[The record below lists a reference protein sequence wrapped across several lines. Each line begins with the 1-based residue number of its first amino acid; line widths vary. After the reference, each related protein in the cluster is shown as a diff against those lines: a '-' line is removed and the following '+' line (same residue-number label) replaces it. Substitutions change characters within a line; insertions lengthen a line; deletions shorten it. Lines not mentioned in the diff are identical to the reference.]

1 MKFIFV
7 SLLFIFSNTFLQV
20 QVYGSHT
27 GTEPSQ
33 PIIFDEDYTI
43 EKFVTGLQYPTA
55 MDFSENGIFVLEKN
69 SGKIFHINLNQDK
82 NIKLVLDLPVA
93 SFSESGLLGIAVV
106 EEKYVYLFFSQSEY
120 DKWGLDENT
129 RDVVYRYM
137 WNGNE
142 LVIPIL
148 IKSFDG
154 YHTRHHGGVMTSDK
168 ANNVYVFTG
177 DGDSKSIYQNY
188 PDSNNFESGIFKI
201 DSNNSIELY
210 AMGVRNS
217 FGLAIDPIT
226 QNLWETENGQFTY
239 DEINMINEGFNGGWA
254 LNIGPS
260 DRFDSEIRNN
270 LDRINDSEFQDYSY
284 SEPKFSWYD
293 TIGPTAIAFPNFTSF
308 EKYKDWL
315 FVGNSNNGNIYK
327 FQLDVE
333 RDDFI
338 FYDTNL
344 SKDLVLDLNDS
355 SDEII
360 FANIPGIITDIK
372 FNDDGMYVV
381 NYSDGI
387 IYRIYPKEFDSTKT
401 LAIISE
407 DKIDDK
413 EKELIDLNE
422 ELDFF
427 TLISQGKIIVAFDAV
442 YSFIERNYYSLL
454 NHLFS

>member
-1 MKFIFV
+1 MKFLFLAF
-7 SLLFIFSNTFLQV
+7 LLMFSITFLQV
-20 QVYGSHT
+20 QVQGLHT
-27 GTEPSQ
+27 GGETSP
-33 PIIFDEDYTI
+33 PIIFDQDYTI
-43 EKFVTGLQYPTA
+43 EKFVTGLHYPTA

-69 SGKIFHINLNQDK
+69 SGKIFHINLNDDK
-82 NIKLVLDLPVA
+82 NIKLVLDLAVA
-93 SFSESGLLGIAVV
+93 SFSESGLLGITVV

-129 RDVVYRYM
+129 RDVIYQYI

-142 LVIPIL
+142 LVNPIL

-168 ANNVYVFTG
+168 ANNVYAFKG

-254 LNIGPS
+254 LNVGPS
-260 DRFDSEIRNN
+260 DRFDSEITNN
-270 LDRINDSEFQDYSY
+270 LDKINDSEFQDYSY

-293 TIGPTAIAFPNFTSF
+293 SIGPTAIAFPNFTSF

-381 NYSDGI
+381 HYSDGI

-401 LAIISE
+401 LTIISE

-413 EKELIDLNE
+413 EKELMVSLE

-427 TLISQGKIIVAFDAV
+427 TLISQGKIIEASDSL
-442 YSFIERNYYSLL
+442 YSFIERNYYAML
-454 NHLFS
+454 NYLFS

>member
-1 MKFIFV
+1 M
-7 SLLFIFSNTFLQV
+7 FSITFLQV
-20 QVYGSHT
+20 QVQGLHT
-27 GTEPSQ
+27 GGETSP
-33 PIIFDEDYTI
+33 PIIFDQDYTI
-43 EKFVTGLQYPTA
+43 EKFVTGLHYPTA

-82 NIKLVLDLPVA
+82 NIKLVLDLPVT
-93 SFSESGLLGIAVV
+93 SFSESGLLGIAVA
-106 EEKYVYLFFSQSEY
+106 EKKYVYLFFSQAGY

-129 RDVVYRYM
+129 RDVVYRYT

-142 LVIPIL
+142 LVNPIL

-154 YHTRHHGGVMTSDK
+154 YHTRHHGGVMTADK
-168 ANNVYVFTG
+168 ANNVYVFKG

-201 DSNNSIELY
+201 DSNNSVELY

-217 FGLAIDPIT
+217 FGLAIDPVT
-226 QNLWETENGQFTY
+226 QNLWETENGEGTY
-239 DEINMINEGFNGGWA
+239 DEINMIYEKFNGGWA

-260 DRFDSEIRNN
+260 HRSDSEISNN

-284 SEPKFSWYD
+284 SDPKFSWYD
-293 TIGPTAIAFPNFTSF
+293 TVSPTAISFPNFISF

-315 FVGNSNNGNIYK
+315 FVGSVNFGEIYK

-338 FYDTNL
+338 FHDTNI
-344 SKDLVLDLNDS
+344 SKDLVLDLKDS

-413 EKELIDLNE
+413 EKELTASIG

-427 TLISQGKIIVAFDAV
+427 TLISQGKIIEVSDSL
-442 YSFIERNYYSLL
+442 YSFIERSYYAMLNY
-454 NHLFS
+454 LFS

>member
-7 SLLFIFSNTFLQV
+7 FLLLIFSITFLQV

-129 RDVVYRYM
+129 RDVIYQYI

-142 LVIPIL
+142 LVNPIL

-168 ANNVYVFTG
+168 ANNVYAFKG

-226 QNLWETENGQFTY
+226 QNLWETENGEGTY
-239 DEINMINEGFNGGWA
+239 DEINMVHEKFNGGWA

-260 DRFDSEIRNN
+260 YRFDSEIRNN

-284 SEPKFSWYD
+284 SEPKFSWYG
-293 TIGPTAIAFPNFTSF
+293 TIGPTAIAFPNFISF

-315 FVGNSNNGNIYK
+315 FVGSANFGDIYK

-338 FYDTNL
+338 FHDTNL
-344 SKDLVLDLNDS
+344 SKDLVLDLKDS
-355 SDEII
+355 SNEII
-360 FANIPGIITDIK
+360 FAAIPGIITDIK

-381 NYSDGI
+381 HYSDGI

-401 LAIISE
+401 LAIILE

-413 EKELIDLNE
+413 EKELIVSLE

-427 TLISQGKIIVAFDAV
+427 TLISQGKIIEAFDTV

>member
-1 MKFIFV
+1 LKFIFV
-7 SLLFIFSNTFLQV
+7 FLLFIFSITFLQV

-43 EKFVTGLQYPTA
+43 EKFVTGLHYPTA

-69 SGKIFHINLNQDK
+69 SGKIFHINLNDDK
-82 NIKLVLDLPVA
+82 NIKLVLDLSVA
-93 SFSESGLLGIAVV
+93 SFSESGLLGITVV

-142 LVIPIL
+142 LVNPIL

-168 ANNVYVFTG
+168 ANNVYVFKG

-239 DEINMINEGFNGGWA
+239 DEINMVYEKFNGGWA

-260 DRFDSEIRNN
+260 YRSDSEISNN

-284 SEPKFSWYD
+284 SDPKFSWYD
-293 TIGPTAIAFPNFTSF
+293 TIGPTAIAFPNFISF

-315 FVGNSNNGNIYK
+315 FVGSANFGEIYK

-338 FYDTNL
+338 FHDTNL
-344 SKDLVLDLNDS
+344 SKDLVLDLKDS
-355 SDEII
+355 SNEII
-360 FANIPGIITDIK
+360 FATIPGIITDIK

-381 NYSDGI
+381 DYSDGI

-413 EKELIDLNE
+413 EKELIALQE

-427 TLISQGKIIVAFDAV
+427 TLISQGKIIEASDSL
-442 YSFIERNYYSLL
+442 YSFIERSYYAMLNY
-454 NHLFS
+454 LFS

>member
-1 MKFIFV
+1 M
-7 SLLFIFSNTFLQV
+7 FSITFLQV
-20 QVYGSHT
+20 QVQGLHT
-27 GTEPSQ
+27 GGETSP
-33 PIIFDEDYTI
+33 PIIFDQDYTI
-43 EKFVTGLQYPTA
+43 EKFVTGLHYPTA

-93 SFSESGLLGIAVV
+93 SFSESGLLGITVV

-129 RDVVYRYM
+129 RDVIYQYI

-142 LVIPIL
+142 LVNPIL

-168 ANNVYVFTG
+168 ANNVYAFRG

-201 DSNNSIELY
+201 DSNNSVELY

-217 FGLAIDPIT
+217 FGLAIDPVT
-226 QNLWETENGQFTY
+226 QNLWETENGEGTY
-239 DEINMINEGFNGGWA
+239 DEINMVYEKFNGGWA

-260 DRFDSEIRNN
+260 YRSDSEISNN

-284 SEPKFSWYD
+284 SDPKFSWYD
-293 TIGPTAIAFPNFTSF
+293 TVGPTAISFPNFISF

-315 FVGNSNNGNIYK
+315 FVGSANFGEIYK

-338 FYDTNL
+338 FHDTNL
-344 SKDLVLDLNDS
+344 SKDLVLDLKDS
-355 SDEII
+355 SNEII
-360 FANIPGIITDIK
+360 FATIPGIITDIK

-381 NYSDGI
+381 DYSDGI

-413 EKELIDLNE
+413 EKELIASLE

-427 TLISQGKIIVAFDAV
+427 TLISRGKIIEASDSL
-442 YSFIERNYYSLL
+442 YSFIERNYYAML
-454 NHLFS
+454 NYLFS

>member
-7 SLLFIFSNTFLQV
+7 FLLLIFSITFLQV

-33 PIIFDEDYTI
+33 PVIFDEDYTI

-82 NIKLVLDLPVA
+82 NIKLVLDLPVT
-93 SFSESGLLGIAVV
+93 SFSESGLLGIAVA
-106 EEKYVYLFFSQSEY
+106 EKKYVYLFFSQAEY

-129 RDVVYRYM
+129 HDVVYRYT

-142 LVIPIL
+142 LVNPIL

-154 YHTRHHGGVMTSDK
+154 NHVRHHGGVMTADK
-168 ANNVYVFTG
+168 ANNVYVFKG

-201 DSNNSIELY
+201 DSNNSVELY

-217 FGLAIDPIT
+217 FGLAIDPVT
-226 QNLWETENGQFTY
+226 QNLWETENGEGTY
-239 DEINMINEGFNGGWA
+239 DEINMVYEKFNGGWA

-260 DRFDSEIRNN
+260 YRSDSEISNN

-284 SEPKFSWYD
+284 SDPKFSWYD
-293 TIGPTAIAFPNFTSF
+293 TVGPTAIAFPNFISF

-315 FVGNSNNGNIYK
+315 FVGSTNFGEIYK

-344 SKDLVLDLNDS
+344 SKDLVLDLKDS
-355 SDEII
+355 SNEII
-360 FANIPGIITDIK
+360 FATIPGIITDIK

-381 NYSDGI
+381 HYSDGI

-413 EKELIDLNE
+413 EKELIASLE
-422 ELDFF
+422 GLDFF
-427 TLISQGKIIVAFDAV
+427 TLISQGKIIEASDSL
-442 YSFIERNYYSLL
+442 YSFIERSYYAMLNY
-454 NHLFS
+454 LFS

>member
-1 MKFIFV
+1 M
-7 SLLFIFSNTFLQV
+7 FSITFLQV
-20 QVYGSHT
+20 QVQGLHT
-27 GTEPSQ
+27 GGETSP
-33 PIIFDEDYTI
+33 PIIFDQDYTI

-82 NIKLVLDLPVA
+82 NIKLVLDLPVT
-93 SFSESGLLGIAVV
+93 SFSESGLLGIAVA
-106 EEKYVYLFFSQSEY
+106 EKKYVYLFFSQAEY

-129 RDVVYRYM
+129 HDVVYRYT

-142 LVIPIL
+142 LVNPIL

-154 YHTRHHGGVMTSDK
+154 YHTRHHGGVMTADK
-168 ANNVYVFTG
+168 ANNVYVFKG

-201 DSNNSIELY
+201 DSNNSVELY

-217 FGLAIDPIT
+217 FGLAIDPVT
-226 QNLWETENGQFTY
+226 QNLWETENGEGTY
-239 DEINMINEGFNGGWA
+239 DEINMVYEKFNGGWA

-260 DRFDSEIRNN
+260 YRSDSEISNN

-284 SEPKFSWYD
+284 SDPKFSWYD
-293 TIGPTAIAFPNFTSF
+293 TVGPTAIAFPNFTSF

-315 FVGNSNNGNIYK
+315 FVGSTNFGEIYK

-344 SKDLVLDLNDS
+344 SKDLVLDLKDS
-355 SDEII
+355 SNEII
-360 FANIPGIITDIK
+360 FATIPGIITDIK

-381 NYSDGI
+381 HYSDGI

-413 EKELIDLNE
+413 EKELIASIG

-427 TLISQGKIIVAFDAV
+427 TLISQGKIIEASDSL
-442 YSFIERNYYSLL
+442 YSFIERNYYAML
-454 NHLFS
+454 NYLFS

>member
-7 SLLFIFSNTFLQV
+7 FLLLIFSITFLQV

-129 RDVVYRYM
+129 RDVVYRYI

-142 LVIPIL
+142 LVNPIL

-154 YHTRHHGGVMTSDK
+154 YHTRHHSGVMTADI
-168 ANNVYVFTG
+168 ANNVYVFKG

-254 LNIGPS
+254 LNVGPS
-260 DRFDSEIRNN
+260 DRFDSEITNN
-270 LDRINDSEFQDYSY
+270 LDKINDSEFQDYSY
-284 SEPKFSWYD
+284 SEPKFSWYESV
-293 TIGPTAIAFPNFTSF
+293 GPTAIAFPNFTSF

-381 NYSDGI
+381 HYSDGI

-401 LAIISE
+401 LTIISE

-413 EKELIDLNE
+413 EKDHIASLE

-427 TLISQGKIIVAFDAV
+427 TLISRGKIIEASDSL
-442 YSFIERNYYSLL
+442 YSFIERNYYAML
-454 NHLFS
+454 NYLFS

>member
-7 SLLFIFSNTFLQV
+7 FLLLIFSITFLQV

-129 RDVVYRYM
+129 RDVVYRYI

-142 LVIPIL
+142 LVNPIL

-154 YHTRHHGGVMTSDK
+154 YHTRHHSGVMTADK
-168 ANNVYVFTG
+168 TNNVYVFKG

-226 QNLWETENGQFTY
+226 QNLWETENGEGTY
-239 DEINMINEGFNGGWA
+239 DEINMVYEKFNGGWA

-260 DRFDSEIRNN
+260 YRSDSEISNN

-284 SEPKFSWYD
+284 SDPKFSWYD
-293 TIGPTAIAFPNFTSF
+293 TVGPTAIAFPNFISF

-315 FVGNSNNGNIYK
+315 FVGSANFGEIYK

-338 FYDTNL
+338 FHDTNL
-344 SKDLVLDLNDS
+344 SKDLVLDLKDS
-355 SDEII
+355 SNEII
-360 FANIPGIITDIK
+360 FAAIPGIITDIK

-381 NYSDGI
+381 HYSDGI

-401 LAIISE
+401 LTIISE

-413 EKELIDLNE
+413 EKELIASLE

-427 TLISQGKIIVAFDAV
+427 TLISRGKIIEASDSL
-442 YSFIERNYYSLL
+442 YSFIERNYYAML
-454 NHLFS
+454 NYLFS

>member
-1 MKFIFV
+1 MKFLFLAF
-7 SLLFIFSNTFLQV
+7 LLMFSITFLQV
-20 QVYGSHT
+20 QVQGLHT
-27 GTEPSQ
+27 GGETSP
-33 PIIFDEDYTI
+33 PIIFDQDYTI
-43 EKFVTGLQYPTA
+43 EKFVTGLHYPTA

-69 SGKIFHINLNQDK
+69 SGKIFHINLNGDK
-82 NIKLVLDLPVA
+82 NIKLVLDLSVA
-93 SFSESGLLGIAVV
+93 SFSESGLLGITVV

-129 RDVVYRYM
+129 RDVIYQYI
-137 WNGNE
+137 WNENE
-142 LVIPIL
+142 LVNPIL

-168 ANNVYVFTG
+168 ANNVYAFKG

-210 AMGVRNS
+210 AVGVRNS

-254 LNIGPS
+254 LNVGPS
-260 DRFDSEIRNN
+260 DRFDSEITNN
-270 LDRINDSEFQDYSY
+270 LDKINDSEFQDYSY
-284 SEPKFSWYD
+284 SEPKFSWYESV
-293 TIGPTAIAFPNFTSF
+293 GPTAIAFPNFTSF

-360 FANIPGIITDIK
+360 FANIPGITTDIK
-372 FNDDGMYVV
+372 FNDDGMYIV

-401 LAIISE
+401 LTIISE

-413 EKELIDLNE
+413 EKELIAFQE

-427 TLISQGKIIVAFDAV
+427 TLISQGEIIEAFDAF

-454 NHLFS
+454 KRIFS

>member
-1 MKFIFV
+1 MKFV
-7 SLLFIFSNTFLQV
+7 LVLLLLIFSITFLQAQV
-20 QVYGSHT
+20 QGSHT
-27 GTEPSQ
+27 STESSQ

-82 NIKLVLDLPVA
+82 NIKLALDLPVT
-93 SFSESGLLGIAVV
+93 SFSESGLLGIAVA
-106 EEKYVYLFFSQSEY
+106 EKKYVYLFFSQAEY
-120 DKWGLDENT
+120 DKWGLDENI
-129 RDVVYRYM
+129 RDVVYRYT

-142 LVIPIL
+142 LVNPIL

-154 YHTRHHGGVMTSDK
+154 YHTRHHGGVMTADK
-168 ANNVYVFTG
+168 ANNVYVFKG

-201 DSNNSIELY
+201 DSNNSVELY

-226 QNLWETENGQFTY
+226 QNLWETENGEGTY
-239 DEINMINEGFNGGWA
+239 DEINMIYEKFNGGWA

-260 DRFDSEIRNN
+260 YRSDSEISNN

-284 SEPKFSWYD
+284 SDPKFSWYD
-293 TIGPTAIAFPNFTSF
+293 TVGPTAIAFPNFISF

-315 FVGNSNNGNIYK
+315 FVGSTNFGEIYK

-344 SKDLVLDLNDS
+344 SKDLVLDLKDS
-355 SDEII
+355 SNEII
-360 FANIPGIITDIK
+360 FATIPGIITDIK

-381 NYSDGI
+381 HYSDGI

-413 EKELIDLNE
+413 EKELIASLE

-427 TLISQGKIIVAFDAV
+427 TLISQGKIIEASDSL
-442 YSFIERNYYSLL
+442 YSFIERSYYAMLNY
-454 NHLFS
+454 LFS

>member
-7 SLLFIFSNTFLQV
+7 FLLLIFSITFLQV

-129 RDVVYRYM
+129 RDVVYRYI

-142 LVIPIL
+142 LVNPIL

-154 YHTRHHGGVMTSDK
+154 YHTRHHSGVMTADK
-168 ANNVYVFTG
+168 TNNVYVFKG

-217 FGLAIDPIT
+217 FGLAIDPVT
-226 QNLWETENGQFTY
+226 QNLWETENGEGTY
-239 DEINMINEGFNGGWA
+239 DEINMVYEKFNGGWA

-260 DRFDSEIRNN
+260 YRSDSEISNN

-284 SEPKFSWYD
+284 SDPKFSWYD
-293 TIGPTAIAFPNFTSF
+293 TVGPTAIAFPNFISF

-315 FVGNSNNGNIYK
+315 FVGSANFGEIYK

-338 FYDTNL
+338 FHDTNL
-344 SKDLVLDLNDS
+344 SKDLVLDLKDS
-355 SDEII
+355 SNEII
-360 FANIPGIITDIK
+360 FAAIPGIITDIK

-381 NYSDGI
+381 HYSDGI

-413 EKELIDLNE
+413 EKELIASLE

-427 TLISQGKIIVAFDAV
+427 TLISQGKIIEASDSL

>member
-7 SLLFIFSNTFLQV
+7 FLLLIFSITFLQV

-27 GTEPSQ
+27 GTEPSH

-129 RDVVYRYM
+129 RDVVYRYI

-142 LVIPIL
+142 LVNPIL

-154 YHTRHHGGVMTSDK
+154 YHIRHHGGVMTSDK
-168 ANNVYVFTG
+168 ANNVYAFKG

-217 FGLAIDPIT
+217 FGLAIDPVT
-226 QNLWETENGQFTY
+226 QNLWETENGEGTY
-239 DEINMINEGFNGGWA
+239 DEINMVYEKFNGGWA

-260 DRFDSEIRNN
+260 YRSDSEISNN

-284 SEPKFSWYD
+284 SDPKFSWYD
-293 TIGPTAIAFPNFTSF
+293 TVGPTAIAFPNFISF

-315 FVGNSNNGNIYK
+315 FVGSANFGEIYK

-338 FYDTNL
+338 FHDTNL

-355 SDEII
+355 SDEMI
-360 FANIPGIITDIK
+360 FATIPGIITDIK

-381 NYSDGI
+381 HYSDGI

-401 LAIISE
+401 LTIISE

-413 EKELIDLNE
+413 EKDHIASLE

-427 TLISQGKIIVAFDAV
+427 TLISRGKIIEASDSL
-442 YSFIERNYYSLL
+442 YSFIERNYYAML
-454 NHLFS
+454 NYLFS

>member
-7 SLLFIFSNTFLQV
+7 FLLLIFSITFLQV

-33 PIIFDEDYTI
+33 PVIFDEDYTI

-55 MDFSENGIFVLEKN
+55 MDFSENGIFVLVKN

-82 NIKLVLDLPVA
+82 NIKLVLDLPVT
-93 SFSESGLLGIAVV
+93 SFSESGLLGIAVA
-106 EEKYVYLFFSQSEY
+106 EKKYVYLFFSQAEY

-129 RDVVYRYM
+129 RDVVYRYT

-142 LVIPIL
+142 LVNPIL

-154 YHTRHHGGVMTSDK
+154 YHTRHHGGVMTADK
-168 ANNVYVFTG
+168 ANNVYVFKG

-201 DSNNSIELY
+201 DSNNSVELY

-217 FGLAIDPIT
+217 FGLAIDPVT
-226 QNLWETENGQFTY
+226 QNLWETENGEGTY
-239 DEINMINEGFNGGWA
+239 DEINMIYEKFNGGWA

-260 DRFDSEIRNN
+260 YRSDSEISNN

-284 SEPKFSWYD
+284 SDPKFSWYD
-293 TIGPTAIAFPNFTSF
+293 TVGPTAIAFPNFISF

-315 FVGNSNNGNIYK
+315 FVGSTNFGEIYK

-344 SKDLVLDLNDS
+344 SKDLVLDLKDS
-355 SDEII
+355 SNEII
-360 FANIPGIITDIK
+360 FATIPGIITDIK

-381 NYSDGI
+381 HYSDGI

-413 EKELIDLNE
+413 EKELIASLE
-422 ELDFF
+422 GLDFF
-427 TLISQGKIIVAFDAV
+427 TLISQGKIIEASDSL
-442 YSFIERNYYSLL
+442 YSFIERSYYAMLNY
-454 NHLFS
+454 LFS

>member
-1 MKFIFV
+1 MKFLFLA
-7 SLLFIFSNTFLQV
+7 LLLIFSFTFLQV
-20 QVYGSHT
+20 QAQGLHT
-27 GTEPSQ
+27 GEETSP
-33 PIIFDEDYTI
+33 PIIFDQDYTI
-43 EKFVTGLQYPTA
+43 EEFVTGLQYPTA

-69 SGKIFHINLNQDK
+69 SGKVFHINLSEDK
-82 NIKLVLDLPVA
+82 NIKLVLDLSVA
-93 SFSESGLLGIAVV
+93 SFSESGLLGITVV
-106 EEKYVYLFFSQSEY
+106 EEKHVYLFFSQSEY

-129 RDVVYRYM
+129 RDVIYQYT

-142 LVIPIL
+142 LVNPIL

-168 ANNVYVFTG
+168 ANNVYAFKG

-188 PDSNNFESGIFKI
+188 PGSNNFESGIFKI
-201 DSNNSIELY
+201 DSNSSVELY

-239 DEINMINEGFNGGWA
+239 DEINMVNEGFNGGWA
-254 LNIGPS
+254 LNVGPS
-260 DRFDSEIRNN
+260 DRFDSEITNN
-270 LDRINDSEFQDYSY
+270 LDEINYSEFQDYSY
-284 SEPKFSWYD
+284 SEPKFSWYESV
-293 TIGPTAIAFPNFTSF
+293 GPTAIAFPNFTSF

-333 RDDFI
+333 RDDFV

-360 FANIPGIITDIK
+360 FANIPGITTDIK

-381 NYSDGI
+381 NYSDGT
-387 IYRIYPKEFDSTKT
+387 IYRIYPKEFGSTKT
-401 LAIISE
+401 LTIISG
-407 DKIDDK
+407 DQINNIKPVFTPDD
-413 EKELIDLNE
+413 
-422 ELDFF
+422 DFF
-427 TLISQGKIIVAFDAV
+427 TLISQGKIIEAFDTF
-442 YSFIERNYYSLL
+442 YSYIERNYNALL
-454 NHLFS
+454 NTLFS

>member
-7 SLLFIFSNTFLQV
+7 FLLLIFSITFLQV

-69 SGKIFHINLNQDK
+69 SGKIFHINLNDDK
-82 NIKLVLDLPVA
+82 NIKLVLDLAVA
-93 SFSESGLLGIAVV
+93 SFSESGLLGITVV

-142 LVIPIL
+142 LVNPIL

-168 ANNVYVFTG
+168 ANNVYAFKG

-226 QNLWETENGQFTY
+226 QNLWETENGEDTY
-239 DEINMINEGFNGGWA
+239 DEINMVYEKFNGGW
-254 LNIGPS
+254 
-260 DRFDSEIRNN
+260 
-270 LDRINDSEFQDYSY
+270 
-284 SEPKFSWYD
+284 
-293 TIGPTAIAFPNFTSF
+293 
-308 EKYKDWL
+308 
-315 FVGNSNNGNIYK
+315 
-327 FQLDVE
+327 
-333 RDDFI
+333 
-338 FYDTNL
+338 
-344 SKDLVLDLNDS
+344 
-355 SDEII
+355 
-360 FANIPGIITDIK
+360 
-372 FNDDGMYVV
+372 
-381 NYSDGI
+381 
-387 IYRIYPKEFDSTKT
+387 
-401 LAIISE
+401 
-407 DKIDDK
+407 
-413 EKELIDLNE
+413 
-422 ELDFF
+422 
-427 TLISQGKIIVAFDAV
+427 
-442 YSFIERNYYSLL
+442 
-454 NHLFS
+454 H

>member
-7 SLLFIFSNTFLQV
+7 FLLLIFSITFLQV

-27 GTEPSQ
+27 GTEPSH

-82 NIKLVLDLPVA
+82 NIKLVLDLPIA

-129 RDVVYRYM
+129 RDVIYQYI

-142 LVIPIL
+142 LVNPIL

-168 ANNVYVFTG
+168 ANNVYAFKG

-217 FGLAIDPIT
+217 FGLAIDPVT
-226 QNLWETENGQFTY
+226 QNLWETENGEGTY
-239 DEINMINEGFNGGWA
+239 DEINMVYEKFNGGWA

-260 DRFDSEIRNN
+260 YRSDSEISNN

-284 SEPKFSWYD
+284 SDPKFSWYD
-293 TIGPTAIAFPNFTSF
+293 TVGPTAIAFPNFISF

-315 FVGNSNNGNIYK
+315 FVGSANFGEIYK

-338 FYDTNL
+338 FHDTNL
-344 SKDLVLDLNDS
+344 SKDLVLDLKDS
-355 SDEII
+355 SNEII
-360 FANIPGIITDIK
+360 FAAIPGIITDIK

-381 NYSDGI
+381 HYSDGI

-413 EKELIDLNE
+413 EKELIASLE

-427 TLISQGKIIVAFDAV
+427 TLISQGKIIEASDGL
-442 YSFIERNYYSLL
+442 YSFIERNYYAML
-454 NHLFS
+454 NYLFS

>member
-1 MKFIFV
+1 M
-7 SLLFIFSNTFLQV
+7 FSITFLQV
-20 QVYGSHT
+20 QVQGLHT
-27 GTEPSQ
+27 GGETSP
-33 PIIFDEDYTI
+33 PIIFDQDYTI
-43 EKFVTGLQYPTA
+43 EKFVTGLHYPTA

-69 SGKIFHINLNQDK
+69 SGKIFHINLNDDK
-82 NIKLVLDLPVA
+82 NIKLVLDLSVA
-93 SFSESGLLGIAVV
+93 SFSESGLLGITVV

-129 RDVVYRYM
+129 RDVIYQYI

-142 LVIPIL
+142 LVNPIL

-154 YHTRHHGGVMTSDK
+154 YHTTHHGGVMTSDK
-168 ANNVYVFTG
+168 ANNVYAFKG

-210 AMGVRNS
+210 AVGVRNS

>member
-1 MKFIFV
+1 M
-7 SLLFIFSNTFLQV
+7 FSITFLQV
-20 QVYGSHT
+20 QVQGLHT
-27 GTEPSQ
+27 GGETSP
-33 PIIFDEDYTI
+33 PIIFDQDYNI
-43 EKFVTGLQYPTA
+43 EKFVTGLHYPTA

-69 SGKIFHINLNQDK
+69 SGKIFHINLNDDK
-82 NIKLVLDLPVA
+82 NIKLVLDLAVA
-93 SFSESGLLGIAVV
+93 SFSESGLLGITVV

-129 RDVVYRYM
+129 RDVIYQYI

-142 LVIPIL
+142 LVNPIL

-168 ANNVYVFTG
+168 ANNVYAFKG

-254 LNIGPS
+254 LNVGPS
-260 DRFDSEIRNN
+260 DRFDSEITNN
-270 LDRINDSEFQDYSY
+270 LDKINDSEFQDYSY
-284 SEPKFSWYD
+284 SEPKFSWYESV
-293 TIGPTAIAFPNFTSF
+293 GPTAIAFPNFTSF

-372 FNDDGMYVV
+372 FNDDGMYIV

-401 LAIISE
+401 LTIISE

-413 EKELIDLNE
+413 EKDHIASLE

-427 TLISQGKIIVAFDAV
+427 TLISQGKIIEAFDTV

>member
-1 MKFIFV
+1 
-7 SLLFIFSNTFLQV
+7 
-20 QVYGSHT
+20 
-27 GTEPSQ
+27 
-33 PIIFDEDYTI
+33 
-43 EKFVTGLQYPTA
+43 
-55 MDFSENGIFVLEKN
+55 
-69 SGKIFHINLNQDK
+69 
-82 NIKLVLDLPVA
+82 
-93 SFSESGLLGIAVV
+93 
-106 EEKYVYLFFSQSEY
+106 
-120 DKWGLDENT
+120 
-129 RDVVYRYM
+129 
-137 WNGNE
+137 
-142 LVIPIL
+142 
-148 IKSFDG
+148 
-154 YHTRHHGGVMTSDK
+154 
-168 ANNVYVFTG
+168 
-177 DGDSKSIYQNY
+177 
-188 PDSNNFESGIFKI
+188 
-201 DSNNSIELY
+201 
-210 AMGVRNS
+210 MGVRNS

-239 DEINMINEGFNGGWA
+239 DEINMVHEKFNGGWA

-260 DRFDSEIRNN
+260 YRFDSEIRNN

-293 TIGPTAIAFPNFTSF
+293 TIGPTAIAFPNFISF

-315 FVGNSNNGNIYK
+315 FVGSANFGDIYK

-338 FYDTNL
+338 FHDTNL

-381 NYSDGI
+381 HYSDGI

-413 EKELIDLNE
+413 EKELIASLE

-427 TLISQGKIIVAFDAV
+427 TLISQGKIIEASDSL
-442 YSFIERNYYSLL
+442 YSFIERNYYAML
-454 NHLFS
+454 NYLFS